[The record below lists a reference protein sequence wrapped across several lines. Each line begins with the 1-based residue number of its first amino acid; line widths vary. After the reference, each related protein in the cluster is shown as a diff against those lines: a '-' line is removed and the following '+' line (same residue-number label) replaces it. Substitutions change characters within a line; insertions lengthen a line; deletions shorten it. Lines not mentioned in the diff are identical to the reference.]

1 MNIYIYICDRLNTHA
16 TVEPFII
23 ATNRH
28 LSVVHPIHKLLL
40 PHYRNTM
47 NINANAR
54 NILINAGGIIE
65 SQYLL
70 GNYSMQLSADVYKDW
85 VFTEEGLPNDL
96 IKR

>member
-1 MNIYIYICDRLNTHA
+1 MNIYFYMYDRLNTHC
-16 TVEPFII
+16 TVEPFVI

-40 PHYRNTM
+40 PHYRDTM

-54 NILINAGGIIE
+54 NNLINAEGIIE
-65 SQYLL
+65 STYLV
-70 GNYSMQLSADVYKDW
+70 GKYAMEMSAIVYKDW
-85 VFTEEGLPNDL
+85 VFTEEGLPTDL